1 MKKFLFIIIGLVLSS
16 NAVASDDIKTYS
28 YCSGLYQGIY
38 EYQPQSNIGKEA
50 RQAIKYFQR
59 KIKETGSLDQD
70 SFESGKSVGLNLWS
84 TKNGYKN
91 RPKMFD
97 TCFDSYS
104 SYIQTLSTD
113 ELMKLEE

>member
-1 MKKFLFIIIGLVLSS
+1 MKKIVLIIIGLVLSS

-50 RQAIKYFQR
+50 RQAIKYFQHM
-59 KIKETGSLDQD
+59 INETGSLDKD
-70 SFESGKSVGLNLWS
+70 SFESGKSIGLKLWS

-104 SYIQTLSTD
+104 SYIRTLSTD

>member
-1 MKKFLFIIIGLVLSS
+1 MRKFLFAIIGLVLSL
-16 NAVASDDIKTYS
+16 NALASDDIKTYS

-59 KIKETGSLDQD
+59 KIKNTGSLDKD
-70 SFESGKSVGLNLWS
+70 SFESGKSVGLKIWS

-91 RPKMFD
+91 RPIIVD
-97 TCFDSYS
+97 NCFDSYS
-104 SYIQTLSTD
+104 SYIRTLSID
-113 ELMKLEE
+113 EIMKLEE